1 MQRSQ
6 IAFNFRTACRQIVS
20 LCILNY
26 SWSWRRNLCGSRT
39 SPWVS
44 GQLYADLKMVLVTSH
59 VCIKNI
65 FSSLHVR
72 TYQQTLTFHRI
83 YRRCIWRMHDWISHL
98 ISGLFLNYHRSSS
111 TNKVRTQ
118 DIFFI
123 EQWIYPKKY
132 YVLNGR
138 GTSFN
143 HFLVYIKVSNIRYS
157 EQSQGWLPLIL
168 CHITTN
174 YCAIAYLWSR
184 LAQLNFT
191 S

>member
-1 MQRSQ
+1 MLASTIGTSLSICPCRSTEHKKRLYFSLKNLECLSQIEHIYVHTTCWGLCYVCLDMQRSQ

-44 GQLYADLKMVLVTSH
+44 GQLYADLKMVLVTSP

-98 ISGLFLNYHRSSS
+98 ISSLFLNYHRSSS
-111 TNKVRTQ
+111 RNKVRTQ

-123 EQWIYPKKY
+123 EQWIYPKK
-132 YVLNGR
+132 
-138 GTSFN
+138 
-143 HFLVYIKVSNIRYS
+143 
-157 EQSQGWLPLIL
+157 IL
-168 CHITTN
+168 CT
-174 YCAIAYLWSR
+174 
-184 LAQLNFT
+184 
-191 S
+191 